1 MKINPKDY
9 DSPQARRAA
18 LNEIFEHGKEL
29 PQYLNRVEY
38 DLERGC
44 MSRDYFLGVTIYR
57 DEGATYDDYGYE
69 ATNFSTYDAAMPDP
83 LFPINSV
90 RKVVGVGVSPN
101 TGLEYTPGGTLTSQL
116 TISDQSTG
124 SHASAV
130 YEDGAQ
136 LVAQLYFQADYLG
149 NVESIPTNKT
159 LTSNAASAFDLN
171 IPSDINT
178 THTHLSIT
186 VNEHPRNAMFIVSGD
201 QSTQLFNSVFDRS
214 TLTAPTSL
222 QFGYYPDADGP
233 NTVMTITLPFKQGIT
248 PSDYSATVTV
258 VERTGN
264 TQGAAA
270 SSTRRHLEQSETAFT
285 GNSIAFT
292 KNEVLNG
299 QSGSITH
306 PLEIIISD
314 LALA

>member
-9 DSPQARRAA
+9 DSSSARRAA
-18 LNEIFEHGKEL
+18 LDEMFEHGKEL

-57 DEGATYDDYGYE
+57 DEGDIREDYGYE
-69 ATNFSTYDAAMPDP
+69 ETNFSTYDSEMPDP

-116 TISDQSTG
+116 TITDQSTG

-130 YEDGAQ
+130 YEDGAAI
-136 LVAQLYFQADYLG
+136 VAQLYFQADFQG
-149 NVESIPTNKT
+149 NTESIPTTQT
-159 LTSNAASAFDLN
+159 LTSNAVSAFDLN

-186 VNEHPRNAMFIVSGD
+186 VNENPRNAMFIANGD
-201 QSTQLFNSVFDRS
+201 QSAALFNTVFDRS
-214 TLTAPTSL
+214 TLTAPTTP

-258 VERTGN
+258 VERVSN
-264 TQGAAA
+264 SQGAAN
-270 SSTRRHLEQSETAFT
+270 SSTRRHLEQSQTAFT

-299 QSGSITH
+299 ESGSITH